1 MSNAPS
7 ALLLAHSSWIKKLIP
22 RQPTYQFNSKGRS
35 FDAKPGKIKIY
46 LIQRLPFSDN
56 WQAFLLQMFK
66 NFSQIERHLIK
77 VIVF

>member
-22 RQPTYQFNSKGRS
+22 RQLTYQFNSKGRS

-46 LIQRLPFSDN
+46 YKDYRFQTTGKLSFCL
-56 WQAFLLQMFK
+56 MFK

-77 VIVF
+77 VIVL